1 MLPTGA
7 VGPSL
12 GVVVDDRARRRK
24 LKEVAAIE
32 AEAADVER
40 TVFAAVLS
48 GQRLPVRHWTSSGEL
63 AAADA
68 EGGEH
73 ERDRHQAVG

>member
-1 MLPTGA
+1 MLPMGA

-12 GVVVDDRARRRK
+12 GGGVNDRARCRK

-40 TVFAAVLS
+40 TVL
-48 GQRLPVRHWTSSGEL
+48 LL
-63 AAADA
+63 CY
-68 EGGEH
+68 
-73 ERDRHQAVG
+73 RDEDCR

>member
-12 GVVVDDRARRRK
+12 GVVVDDRACRRK
-24 LKEVAAIE
+24 LKEVVAIE

-40 TVFAAVLS
+40 TVLLLCY
-48 GQRLPVRHWTSSGEL
+48 R
-63 AAADA
+63 D
-68 EGGEH
+68 GGC
-73 ERDRHQAVG
+73 R